1 MPVTSELR
9 VNPAEVRTHG
19 ASMEASARAI
29 PEPPDPFKTE
39 GTDPLS
45 KALADKT
52 WQVEAPFIEGIGKTK
67 AEAQETAR
75 RIQEAAD
82 KYEQSDRTIAENLQ
96 SSTGRFDASTG
107 TEGTSQGGLQ
117 GLEQLQQMMQ
127 MPMQAVQMAA
137 QVPTQMAQ
145 MAAQVPQAVMQGVQ
159 QIGQMSGG
167 TGQDTAGPA
176 APQTDSP
183 VGKSKGGRERDD
195 QQEQHEG
202 AAADPAFTQQAPVT
216 SQVPGAAASEPEAG
230 HSEGRPRANG
240 TVPRPVPSDPAIVL

>member
-1 MPVTSELR
+1 
-9 VNPAEVRTHG
+9 
-19 ASMEASARAI
+19 MEASARAI

-52 WQVEAPFIEGIGKTK
+52 WQVEAPFIEGMGKTK

-96 SSTGRFDASTG
+96 SSTSRFDASTG
-107 TEGTSQGGLQ
+107 AGGTSQGGVQ

-145 MAAQVPQAVMQGVQ
+145 MAQMAGQVPQAVMQGVQ
-159 QIGQMSGG
+159 QIGQMTGG
-167 TGQDTAGPA
+167 AGQNTPGSE
-176 APQTDSP
+176 APQTNSP
-183 VGKSKGGRERDD
+183 VGRPTDEHERDE

-202 AAADPAFTQQAPVT
+202 AAAYPAFTQQAPIP